1 MVKDVKNY
9 TDEEFRRARENLADI
24 LSLEERTASEILHDG
39 HLNDVSFLV
48 GLFRKASNTLA
59 HKWNAPLLAKLPV
72 DAWDV
77 GPAGERRITPRDFA
91 SMRYLSP
98 LLTGKDKE
106 TAELWAGEREKLLKE
121 LHEPGGPYA
130 AMTEWKAPKQ
140 FKSKGAQSLPF
151 SGDIAFMETINWLD
165 TLLGF
170 QITLFAGRRHKALGL
185 PLSVALPANEDK
197 RCSRDA
203 LQFMKQN
210 VDAWCKDASLAG
222 EASDSLRARV
232 AVNLSVNRALWETCA
247 KDARGEESATVAA
260 QFLSRLN
267 GCGIWMVPDEVP
279 TRGAEWTGLAELLSR
294 WFGAKGWLR
303 EKDDFFARVMTPHDI
318 DRAVQLTE
326 SVQKRYKANR
336 GGNCGPEQAELAHGS
351 PENLFIFAM
360 ATVSVFYVKGYWG
373 GKSQLRPVQT
383 LKEFPAKHNKNS
395 SRYPAF
401 STLDSGDGLML
412 PIHAEELIEQ
422 VYGQMFFSN
431 QGWDLRAESVRQ
443 HAETQT
449 IKRAYHEQLFE
460 FAVKGRTSKELLNLF
475 TQVAAYIE
483 QQKENGAIVAV

>member
-1 MVKDVKNY
+1 MKNY

-24 LSLEERTASEILHDG
+24 LSVGECAASEILHDG
-39 HLNDVSFLV
+39 YLNEVHSLV
-48 GLFRKASNTLA
+48 GLLQQASNALA
-59 HKWNAPLLAKLPV
+59 HKWNALLLAKLPV
-72 DAWDV
+72 DAWDI
-77 GPAGERRITPRDFA
+77 GPTGERRITPRNFA

-106 TAELWAGEREKLLKE
+106 VADLWVTARKNLSSV

-130 AMTEWKAPKQ
+130 AMTEWKPAEQ
-140 FKSKGAQSLPF
+140 FRSKVAQNLPF
-151 SGDIAFMETINWLD
+151 GDDIAFMETIIGLD
-165 TLLGF
+165 NLLGQ

-185 PLSVALPANEDK
+185 PVGVALPAEEDK

-222 EASDSLRARV
+222 KAPDSLRARI

-247 KDARGEESATVAA
+247 KDTIGEEAATVAA

-267 GCGIWMVPDEVP
+267 GCGITTVPDEVP
-279 TRGAEWTGLAELLSR
+279 TRGTKWTGLAELLSR

-303 EKDDFFARVMTPHDI
+303 EQDDVFTRVMTPQDI

-336 GGNCGPEQAELAHGS
+336 GGNGGPELAERIHGN

-360 ATVSVFYVKGYWG
+360 ATVSVFYVKGHWG

-383 LKEFPAKHNKNS
+383 LKEIPAEHNKSS

-401 STLDSGDGLML
+401 STLDSGDGLMF

-431 QGWDLRAESVRQ
+431 QDWNLQGENVRQ
-443 HAETQT
+443 HAETQA
-449 IKRAYHEQLFE
+449 IKRAFHEQLFE
-460 FAVKGRTSKELLNLF
+460 FAVKGRTSRELLNLF
-475 TQVAAYIE
+475 TQAAAYIE
-483 QQKENGAIVAV
+483 QQKENGAIVVV